1 MSCVPCA
8 RMRIDAAS
16 GFVHGVRRSVPKA
29 VRTEC
34 PDLRGSPQIYPRDNR
49 HGFVVR
55 THSPNF
61 LPRRFN
67 FSPQGPEIFIPLVTA
82 VTSPAD
88 LRCVLKGLTLLL
100 EQSTK
105 YFPACSDRS
114 NARRGSWRVCV
125 VGTVLSSHH
134 PSKNPTW
141 IGLSTVTHCSR
152 MSPTSCKRGDHV
164 GVRV

>member
-1 MSCVPCA
+1 
-8 RMRIDAAS
+8 MRIDAAS

-67 FSPQGPEIFIPLVTA
+67 FSPQGPEIFIPLGHC
-82 VTSPAD
+82 D
-88 LRCVLKGLTLLL
+88 LTCVKGLTLSNSWGVGLL
-100 EQSTK
+100 CTALHSRKRMCARHTK
-105 YFPACSDRS
+105 SGHYLTQLTSR
-114 NARRGSWRVCV
+114 W
-125 VGTVLSSHH
+125 VGGRSSHI
-134 PSKNPTW
+134 PRASGRRPY
-141 IGLSTVTHCSR
+141 GSRRALCLVVRLSVLVT
-152 MSPTSCKRGDHV
+152 TQDT
-164 GVRV
+164 